1 MNFDKLIEIVS
12 EILENEKIEKN
23 GLILKYQLTPQ
34 VHLDMNL
41 ELLHRTQG
49 INTNNEPTDEFEVDI
64 GGILIKFI
72 KKV

>member
-1 MNFDKLIEIVS
+1 
-12 EILENEKIEKN
+12 
-23 GLILKYQLTPQ
+23 
-34 VHLDMNL
+34 MNL

-49 INTNNEPTDEFEVDI
+49 INTNNEPTDEFEVEI